1 MAEKNADK
9 FDQDLTFVMQCFKEV
24 LQELQHEDLT
34 RFVPWLDSKQDIAW
48 PEAGSSSPY
57 RLVQM
62 LSISF
67 QLLGMIEENINVQNR
82 RQQQASGALE
92 KEAGLWPWAFHE
104 LRQAQFSEA
113 EILRTLQN
121 LHVEPVLTA
130 HPTESKRAT
139 VLNHHRDLYLQLVKR
154 ENQMWTPVERAWL
167 KDEVKAIL
175 ERLWRTGEIYLQ
187 RPEVRHELRN
197 MMHYLR
203 NVFPQI
209 LPWLDHRFETA
220 WQQSGF
226 QSRLDFMQ
234 GHYPRFDIGT
244 WVGGDRDGHPL
255 VTAEITQRALQ
266 DLRLNALIVL
276 RHKLID
282 LAKKISLSDQ
292 MQTPPPVL
300 VKRLAFYEQNYPDV
314 YAEAQ
319 RMNRGESWRILT
331 NIIIARLPIQVVR
344 DHATQLDD
352 RPGCYPSPQE
362 VFQDFA
368 VLRRGLEEI
377 RGYRLAQTELKAA
390 VRTLQTFGFHSA
402 RLDIRQNSRF
412 HNEAMSALLETA
424 GIEQGSTYAEWSR
437 EAKKALIHR
446 ELAVVRPFS
455 LPQQQ
460 FSGPAENV
468 LSSYRVIQEYTQKYG
483 FDGVGSFIVSMTHS
497 AEDLFTVYLL
507 MREAGLAHAANAQLV
522 FPFQVVPLFETIDDL
537 IASPRILD
545 EFLQHPITRSS
556 LAKQTELHGWP
567 RPQQQVMIGYS
578 DSCKDGGILASQ
590 WHLYLAQK
598 EMAAIGARY
607 GIDIIFF
614 HGRGGTVSRGAG
626 PVHRFL
632 QSLPKGAL
640 NGTLRMTEQGETIA
654 RKYANQATAVYNI
667 ELMLASLTAETLRVQ
682 RGSDEDP
689 WFMELMQEL
698 SGRSRETYHKLITHP
713 DFVPFFRQV
722 TPIDALENSRI
733 GSRPPKRSGKA
744 SLEDLRAIPWV
755 FAWNQARFYLPSW
768 YGVGTALEALQRQKP
783 ADFARLKNSLPD
795 LKLLNYIL
803 YNVETTVESAS
814 ESQMN
819 AYAELVRDPALRA
832 LFMEPILAEFRR
844 TRQMLIDIFGATV
857 ESRRPHVV
865 KTIQLRE
872 RSLTLLH
879 RLQIKQLR
887 EWRELGENSPGRD
900 SSLEALLLT
909 INAIAGGLRNT
920 G

>member
-1 MAEKNADK
+1 MADQNVDK
-9 FDQDLTFVMQCFKEV
+9 FDQDLGFVMQAFKEV
-24 LQELQHEDLT
+24 LEELEHSELIP
-34 RFVPWLDSKQDIAW
+34 FVPWLDAKQELAPPDKA
-48 PEAGSSSPY
+48 SPY

-67 QLLGMIEENINVQNR
+67 QLLGMIEENINIQNR
-82 RQQQASGALE
+82 RQQQAQGSLE
-92 KEAGLWPWAFHE
+92 KEAGLWPWAFDE
-104 LRQAQFSEA
+104 LRRAQFSEA
-113 EILRTLQN
+113 DILKTLQH

-167 KDEVKAIL
+167 KDEVKTIL

-209 LPWLDHRFETA
+209 LPWLDHRLETA
-220 WQQSGF
+220 WQQAGF
-226 QSRLDFMQ
+226 KSELDYME

-276 RHKLID
+276 RHKLSD

-300 VKRLAFYEQNYPDV
+300 SERLAFYERHYPEIF
-314 YAEAQ
+314 AEAQ
-319 RMNRGESWRILT
+319 RSNRGESWRVLT
-331 NIIIARLPIQVVR
+331 NIMIARLPIQVVR
-344 DHATQLDD
+344 DHATELDD
-352 RPGCYPSPQE
+352 RPGCYAAPLDLLD
-362 VFQDFA
+362 DFA

-377 RGYRLAQTELKAA
+377 RGHRLAQNELKAA
-390 VRTLQTFGFHSA
+390 VRSLQTFGFHSA
-402 RLDIRQNSRF
+402 RLDIRQNSRY
-412 HNEAMSALLETA
+412 HDEAMSALLLTA
-424 GIEQGSTYAEWSR
+424 GVEPAQPYTDWSYS
-437 EAKKALIHR
+437 AKKELIHR
-446 ELAVVRPFS
+446 ELSVVRPFS
-455 LPQQQ
+455 LPQQA

-468 LSSYRVIQEYTQKYG
+468 LSSYRVIQDYTQKYG
-483 FDGVGSFIVSMTHS
+483 FAGIGSFIVSMTHS

-507 MREAGLAHAANAQLV
+507 MREAGLAQVEDARLV
-522 FPFQVVPLFETIDDL
+522 CPIQVVPLFETIDDL

-545 EFLQHPITRSS
+545 AFLAHPITRAS
-556 LAKQTELHGWP
+556 LEKQTELNGWP

-590 WHLYLAQK
+590 WHLYLAQQ
-598 EMAAIGARY
+598 EMAAVGEKY
-607 GIDIIFF
+607 GIEIIFF

-632 QSLPKGAL
+632 ESLPKGAV

-667 ELMLASLTAETLRVQ
+667 ELMLASLTAETLKIQ
-682 RGSDEDP
+682 RRADEDP

-713 DFVPFFRQV
+713 DFVAFFREV
-722 TPIDALENSRI
+722 TPIDALEHSRI

-768 YGVGTALEALQRQKP
+768 YGVGTALEALQKQRP
-783 ADFARLKNSLPD
+783 EDFARLKGSLSE

-814 ESQMN
+814 ERQMN
-819 AYAELVRDPALRA
+819 AYAELVRDPDLRQR
-832 LFMEPILAEFRR
+832 FMEPILAEFRR
-844 TRQMLIDIFGATV
+844 TRQLLIEIFGATV
-857 ESRRPHVV
+857 HARRPHVV
-865 KTIQLRE
+865 KTVQLRE
-872 RSLTLLH
+872 RSLAILH
-879 RLQIKQLR
+879 RLQIEQLR
-887 EWRELGENSPGRD
+887 QWREMPEQNPERESR
-900 SSLEALLLT
+900 LEALLLT

>member
-1 MAEKNADK
+1 MAEKNVEK
-9 FDQDLTFVMQCFKEV
+9 FDQDLTFVMQAFKEV
-24 LQELQHEDLT
+24 LQELEHEDLL
-34 RFVPWLDSKQDIAW
+34 RFVPWLDARQ
-48 PEAGSSSPY
+48 EGSLPASGSPY

-82 RQQQASGALE
+82 REQQAAGTLE
-92 KEAGLWPWAFHE
+92 TEAGLWPWAFYE
-104 LRQAQFSEA
+104 LKKAQFSEA
-113 EILRTLQN
+113 EILRTLQS

-154 ENQMWTPVERAWL
+154 ENQMWTAVERGWL

-203 NVFPQI
+203 NVFPEI
-209 LPWLDHRFETA
+209 LPWLDQRFETA
-220 WQQSGF
+220 WEQSG
-226 QSRLDFMQ
+226 SKSPLDYMQ

-282 LAKKISLSDQ
+282 LAKKISLSDG
-292 MQTPPPVL
+292 MQTPPTVL
-300 VKRLAFYEQNYPDV
+300 RERLAFYEHNHPEAF
-314 YAEAQ
+314 AEAL
-319 RMNRGESWRILT
+319 RMNRGESWRVLT
-331 NIIIARLPIQVVR
+331 NIMIARLPIQVVR

-352 RPGCYPSPQE
+352 RSWCYASPAE
-362 VFQDFA
+362 VLEDFA
-368 VLRRGLEEI
+368 VLRQGLGEI
-377 RGYRLAQTELKAA
+377 RAQRLAQTELKAA

-412 HNEAMSALLETA
+412 HDEAMSTLLETA
-424 GIEQGSTYAEWSR
+424 GIEQGSTYTGWSH
-437 EAKKALIHR
+437 EDKKALIHR
-446 ELAVVRPFS
+446 ELAAVRPFT
-455 LPQQQ
+455 LPQQH

-468 LSSYRVIQEYTQKYG
+468 LSSYKVIQEYIQKYG
-483 FDGVGSFIVSMTHS
+483 FAGVGSFIVSMTHT

-507 MREAGLAHAANAQLV
+507 MRESGLAQVEGAKLIC
-522 FPFQVVPLFETIDDL
+522 PIQVVPLFETIDDL
-537 IASPRILD
+537 MASPLIMD
-545 EFLQHPITRSS
+545 EFLAHPITRAS
-556 LAKQTELHGWP
+556 LEKQTLVHGWSK
-567 RPQQQVMIGYS
+567 PQQQVMIGYS

-598 EMAAIGARY
+598 EMAAIGERY

-632 QSLPKGAL
+632 QALPKGAV

-667 ELMLASLTAETLRVQ
+667 ELMLASLTAETLLTQ
-682 RGSDEDP
+682 RRPDEDP
-689 WFMELMQEL
+689 WFMDLMQEL
-698 SGRSRETYHKLITHP
+698 SGRSRETYHRLISHP
-713 DFVPFFRQV
+713 DFVAFFRQV

-733 GSRPPKRSGKA
+733 GSRPPKRTGKA

-768 YGVGTALEALQRQKP
+768 YGVGTALEALQKQKP
-783 ADFARLKNSLPD
+783 ADFQKLRSSLPE
-795 LKLLNYIL
+795 LTLLNYVL
-803 YNVETTVESAS
+803 YNVETTYVVE
-814 ESQMN
+814 Q
-819 AYAELVRDPALRA
+819 
-832 LFMEPILAEFRR
+832 
-844 TRQMLIDIFGATV
+844 T
-857 ESRRPHVV
+857 
-865 KTIQLRE
+865 
-872 RSLTLLH
+872 SLKNSC
-879 RLQIKQLR
+879 RL
-887 EWRELGENSPGRD
+887 SD
-900 SSLEALLLT
+900 
-909 INAIAGGLRNT
+909 
-920 G
+920 